1 MILCRVFIAAVV
13 AVAISASTVAAFDTV
28 PVPALSGVPS
38 GAQSEFLGF
47 RLGEELRYALGPRS
61 SLLDGESA
69 VWTIRLDEIREE
81 PGEAA
86 VGVFEL
92 GYERSAPLS
101 VQGTMSWIS
110 TARAV
115 VNHHS
120 FPLDVRFET
129 EVESSGGQRNYVVR
143 YVYDGDSYD
152 KQIAVDGR
160 DRDQSVNIPNHDGL
174 DREVPIGLYLFMPP
188 SASCVAVNTT
198 SSGRGGG
205 SCRGRDAVF
214 GNPGLFTLTM
224 PALWEKGTGEG
235 EFLLFM
241 PTITGV
247 GGARRGGGR
256 GGGGGGGGGRGGGG
270 GGGRNRGVAS
280 TNSASNSF
288 DRFTVKSGQQ
298 EQVQLQLGPR
308 TVDAWR
314 LDADSPVDAVYVD
327 GTGRILRMDMEP
339 QPNNPRRLYIR
350 LLARTEY

>member
-13 AVAISASTVAAFDTV
+13 AVAISASTVVAFDTV
-28 PVPALSGVPS
+28 PVPALFGVPFGVPS
-38 GAQSEFLGF
+38 GVPSEFLGF
-47 RLGEELRYALGPRS
+47 RLGEELRYTLGPRG

-81 PGEAA
+81 PNEAA

-92 GYERSAPLS
+92 GYERSAPLLAGGQAMS
-101 VQGTMSWIS
+101 MSWIS
-110 TARAV
+110 TARVV

-120 FPLDVRFET
+120 FPLDIRFET
-129 EVESSGGQRNYVVR
+129 EVESSGSQRNYVVR

-160 DRDQSVNIPNHDGL
+160 DRDQSVNIPNHDDL

-224 PALWEKGTGEG
+224 PCAAVRTSGH
-235 EFLLFM
+235 
-241 PTITGV
+241 
-247 GGARRGGGR
+247 
-256 GGGGGGGGGRGGGG
+256 
-270 GGGRNRGVAS
+270 NRLS
-280 TNSASNSF
+280 
-288 DRFTVKSGQQ
+288 
-298 EQVQLQLGPR
+298 
-308 TVDAWR
+308 
-314 LDADSPVDAVYVD
+314 
-327 GTGRILRMDMEP
+327 
-339 QPNNPRRLYIR
+339 
-350 LLARTEY
+350 